1 MPNDEH
7 ATPRPDAMGKDM
19 NVVVGVSPG
28 AGQGGGGDVVT
39 ARKAGG
45 LVDMKLPVSPAAT
58 PLPECLENMA
68 KAINLA
74 LQSDFLETELERV
87 YSVARVS
94 RGKVQV
100 LHRDYIG
107 LGDGILAKVGKAARS
122 IQLTLRGPDPAS
134 PEGKAALRRGETG
147 SVKGLFNLI
156 GRKLDLLQEFE
167 DKVPMFVEQ
176 MLDRLEAARM
186 IQGWNRTEW
195 TIETATIGLD
205 ISIAPVVAK
214 KPRKKKQDAAD
225 AGDEGSA
232 DSSES

>member
-7 ATPRPDAMGKDM
+7 ATPRPDSLGKDM
-19 NVVVGVSPG
+19 NVVVGVAAG
-28 AGQGGGGDVVT
+28 AGGGGGWGDVVT

-45 LVDMKLPVSPAAT
+45 LVDMKLPVSPT
-58 PLPECLENMA
+58 STSLNECLENMA

-134 PEGKAALRRGETG
+134 PEGKAALRRGESG

-205 ISIAPVVAK
+205 ISISPVL
-214 KPRKKKQDAAD
+214 PRKEKKKGKATEAT
-225 AGDEGSA
+225 E
-232 DSSES
+232 ES